1 MEKNGDGQSGHRA
14 AIVRTIRP
22 AWLPVHDKLIKY
34 VIWEDGQFV
43 IRFEKNVDLG
53 YFNRMY
59 RIRIIRYDER
69 LRRYERREDDYLETF
84 LCLLSPVYRQRAV
97 ADADYIGDLIVY
109 ELPEDKKPSG
119 DFAAYIYVIAR
130 GFTYGTLFY
139 L

>member
-1 MEKNGDGQSGHRA
+1 MKKNGDAQSGHRA

-22 AWLPVHDKLIKY
+22 AWLPVHDKLIKD
-34 VIWEDGQFV
+34 VNWEDGQLV
-43 IRFEKNVDLG
+43 IRFKKEVDLG
-53 YFNRMY
+53 YLNRMY
-59 RIRIIRYDER
+59 YFQIIRYDER
-69 LRRYERREDDYLETF
+69 LRRYERRDGDFLEDF
-84 LCLLSPVYRQRAV
+84 LCLLSTVNRQRAV

-119 DFAAYIYVIAR
+119 DFAVYIYVIAR